1 MQLAY
6 SQRVYTAKSNLVY
19 AWSYT
24 LFVCVCVFPCVRA
37 EAVHAE
43 TVLQYC
49 AEKFGEQNSAV
60 F

>member
-1 MQLAY
+1 
-6 SQRVYTAKSNLVY
+6 
-19 AWSYT
+19 
-24 LFVCVCVFPCVRA
+24 VCVFPCVRA

-60 F
+60 L